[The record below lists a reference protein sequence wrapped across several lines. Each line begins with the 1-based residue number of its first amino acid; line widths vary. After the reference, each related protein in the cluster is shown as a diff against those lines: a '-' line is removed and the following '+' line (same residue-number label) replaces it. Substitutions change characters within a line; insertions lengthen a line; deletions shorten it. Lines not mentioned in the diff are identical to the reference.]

1 MQIAQLDVNLL
12 VGICSTAMVGS
23 LFDKLSPM
31 SQDQGLRGIPVM
43 WDAVYKLGEDDLRQ
57 SGRGTGL
64 SYHFVPFF
72 RFPLRERRRASSCH
86 PVDKLE
92 QTEYIPLGSFAA

>member
-57 SGRGTGL
+57 SGRALDSAIT
-64 SYHFVPFF
+64 SY
-72 RFPLRERRRASSCH
+72 RFPASRCERDA
-86 PVDKLE
+86 E
-92 QTEYIPLGSFAA
+92 PLLAIL